1 MSLESVSEDIL
12 AKSKSKVKEI
22 ESETEEEINKI
33 LKEAKDQAAK
43 IKVAKE
49 EEAKKNIIVRRQ
61 RELASVSLEVK
72 RAELNVKKEVLDLT
86 KQAVINKISELQN
99 SKKEALLKSL
109 IQANQHKGSRIFSNK
124 KDENLVKKYAGNN
137 LKYAGNINCIG
148 GIVIEDDSG
157 KIKHD
162 LTFDNII
169 NDVFEKSLKHV
180 SEILFK
186 N

>member
-1 MSLESVSEDIL
+1 M
-12 AKSKSKVKEI
+12 
-22 ESETEEEINKI
+22 
-33 LKEAKDQAAK
+33 
-43 IKVAKE
+43 
-49 EEAKKNIIVRRQ
+49 
-61 RELASVSLEVK
+61 
-72 RAELNVKKEVLDLT
+72 
-86 KQAVINKISELQN
+86 
-99 SKKEALLKSL
+99 